1 MVLSRV
7 SLPQEFFDVVS
18 ADMLI
23 APQPQ
28 FVFAQMVYAAN
39 ARAQLSAAGI
49 DLGRAAPP
57 AQGAPMPS
65 LLDMQ
70 LILANG
76 PFSGAIRSVIDLEK
90 PGVGHTVRINRP
102 VLTGGQYTVAA
113 RTISSSQSI
122 STTAIDVTA
131 EQVSVTL
138 LRVVGPAASGGSG
151 PAPFAIDRMDAAKS
165 VHQLREIAGLNLV
178 YDRNK
183 YLDTVIGLQYDT
195 ASNNS
200 VVRPGSLSADSS
212 FPNTG
217 ETALDLD
224 TLFRAQQ
231 TLEEANVP
239 KFSDG
244 TYRAILSPK
253 QLRQL
258 KSDPDFRASAQF
270 FESKNPLFQPSVTQ
284 VGDISIIA
292 SNTIQTDATTVS
304 GVTIQR
310 GMMFGPSAVG
320 YGCGMMPE
328 VRYANE
334 DNYGETAKVVWVCYE
349 GHSVLDNRFVV
360 GVRSV

>member
-7 SLPQEFFDVVS
+7 TLPQEFFDVVS
-18 ADMLI
+18 GDMLL

-28 FVFAQMVYAAN
+28 FVFAQMAYSAS

-57 AQGAPMPS
+57 AQGAAIPS

-76 PFSGAIRSVIDLEK
+76 PFNGAIRAVLDLEK
-90 PGVGHTVRINRP
+90 PGIGHTVRLNRP
-102 VLTGGQYTVAA
+102 VLSGGQYTVAA
-113 RTISSSQSI
+113 RTISASQTI
-122 STTAIDVTA
+122 STTPIDITA
-131 EQVSVTL
+131 EQVSITL
-138 LRVVGPAASGGSG
+138 LRVVGPAASAGSG
-151 PAPFAIDRMDAAKS
+151 PAPFAIDRMDASRS
-165 VHQLREIAGLNLV
+165 VHQLREMVGINLV

-183 YLDTVIGLQYDT
+183 YLDSVMGLQFDS

-224 TLFRAQQ
+224 TLFRGQQ
-231 TLEEANVP
+231 ALEEANIP

-244 TYRAILSPK
+244 KYRVVLSPK

-258 KSDPDFRASAQF
+258 KMDPDFRSSSQF
-270 FESKNPLFQPSVTQ
+270 FESKNPLFQPSVTE
-284 VGDISIIA
+284 VGDLAIIT
-292 SNTIQTDATTVS
+292 SNTIQTDSTTVI

-310 GMMFGPSAVG
+310 GLMFGPGAVG

-334 DNYGETAKVVWVCYE
+334 DNYGETAKVVWVAYE
-349 GHSVLDNRFVV
+349 GHGTLDNRFVL

>member
-1 MVLSRV
+1 MPLSRV
-7 SLPQEFFDVVS
+7 TLPQEFFDVVS
-18 ADMLI
+18 ADMLV

-39 ARAQLSAAGI
+39 ARAQLNAAGI
-49 DLGRAAPP
+49 DLGRATPP
-57 AQGAPMPS
+57 AQGASIPS

-76 PFSGAIRSVIDLEK
+76 PFNGAIRSVIDLEK
-90 PGVGHTVRINRP
+90 PGIGHTVRINRP
-102 VLTGGQYTVAA
+102 VLSGGQYTVAA

-131 EQVSVTL
+131 EQTSITL

-151 PAPFAIDRMDAAKS
+151 PAPFAIDRMDASKS
-165 VHQLREIAGLNLV
+165 VHQLRELVGLNLK
-178 YDRNK
+178 YDREK
-183 YLDTVIGLQYDT
+183 YLDSVIGLLYDG
-195 ASNNS
+195 ASSNS
-200 VVRPGSLSADSS
+200 VVRPGSISADSG

-231 TLEEANVP
+231 ALEEANIP

-244 TYRAILSPK
+244 KYRCVLSPK
-253 QLRQL
+253 QIRQL
-258 KSDPDFRASAQF
+258 KQDPDFRSSAQF
-270 FESKNPLFQPSVTQ
+270 FESKNPLFQPSVTE
-284 VGDISIIA
+284 VGDIAIIA

-310 GMMFGPSAVG
+310 GLMFGPSAVG

-328 VRYANE
+328 IRYAHE

-349 GHSVLDNRFVV
+349 GHGVLDNRFVV